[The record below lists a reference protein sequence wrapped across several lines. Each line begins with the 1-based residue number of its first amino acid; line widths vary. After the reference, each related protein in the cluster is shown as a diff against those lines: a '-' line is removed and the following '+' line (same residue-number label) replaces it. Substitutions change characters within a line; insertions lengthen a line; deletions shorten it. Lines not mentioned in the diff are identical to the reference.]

1 MKQLTTLSALLAFAI
16 AACTPHEKAPY
27 VSGTIKNAQGKTV
40 SIVGFKSGQPDTL
53 AQEKLGAS
61 GKFTLT
67 VPAARLSFY
76 TLHIGTAK
84 PIVLAFDSTA
94 TISITADFDNLEKTY
109 QISGSKDSEAIRDY
123 FIKASEFQTQMDS
136 LMRGMQQAAMDR
148 DREAR
153 TRYSVAYQ
161 EVAKAAKQ
169 YREELIEKD
178 PSNAVGF
185 SVLQAMNVREDLP
198 LFIKV
203 RDGLAPRMQGNI
215 FFDQL
220 AELVGQQERQLKMES
235 AMAPG
240 GMAPEIS
247 LPNPAGNVVSL
258 SSLRGKYVLIDFWA
272 SWCKPCRIEN
282 PNVVKLYNKYRSK
295 NFEIYGVS
303 LDKSKEQWEQA
314 IREDGLQWIHVS
326 DLRFWQSAAA
336 QLYNITSIPHTVL
349 VDPEG
354 RIVAKNLRGQQLE
367 NTLAELLG
375 S

>member
-1 MKQLTTLSALLAFAI
+1 
-16 AACTPHEKAPY
+16 
-27 VSGTIKNAQGKTV
+27 
-40 SIVGFKSGQPDTL
+40 
-53 AQEKLGAS
+53 
-61 GKFTLT
+61 
-67 VPAARLSFY
+67 
-76 TLHIGTAK
+76 
-84 PIVLAFDSTA
+84 
-94 TISITADFDNLEKTY
+94 
-109 QISGSKDSEAIRDY
+109 
-123 FIKASEFQTQMDS
+123 
-136 LMRGMQQAAMDR
+136 
-148 DREAR
+148 
-153 TRYSVAYQ
+153 
-161 EVAKAAKQ
+161 
-169 YREELIEKD
+169 
-178 PSNAVGF
+178 
-185 SVLQAMNVREDLP
+185 
-198 LFIKV
+198 
-203 RDGLAPRMQGNI
+203 MQGNI